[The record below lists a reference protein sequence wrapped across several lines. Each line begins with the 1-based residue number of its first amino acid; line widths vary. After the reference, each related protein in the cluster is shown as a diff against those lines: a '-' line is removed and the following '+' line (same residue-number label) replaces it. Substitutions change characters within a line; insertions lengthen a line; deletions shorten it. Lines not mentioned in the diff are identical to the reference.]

1 MSAYVVE
8 DETINRIVSWIERE
22 TIGSNG
28 MTYGQVSNSL
38 KQAGFDP
45 EDKGRALKVVGGKGA
60 PSFPERL
67 GRAMFDLN
75 CRAVRERY
83 EDADESGMV
92 GEANQFTR
100 VSSADAFAV
109 LKSLHC
115 WHYQCSEGDVPNDP
129 LYKAF
134 EEIIHA
140 IEGAL
145 VRQMPQYDTAAWG

>member
-22 TIGSNG
+22 TIGNNG
-28 MTYGQVSNSL
+28 FTYGQVAHSL
-38 KQAGFDP
+38 KQAGIDP
-45 EDKGRALKVVGGKGA
+45 EDNGRPLRVVGNEPEK
-60 PSFPERL
+60 SFPVRL
-67 GRAMFDLN
+67 GEAMSALN
-75 CRAVRERY
+75 VRAVRERY
-83 EDADESGMV
+83 EDADESGMI
-92 GEANQFTR
+92 GAPYQFTR
-100 VSSADAFAV
+100 VSSADPFVV

-145 VRQMPQYDTAAWG
+145 VRQMPQYDKATWR